1 MDGPATPSESGLDP
15 LCSRGARSSAGGTLR
30 LGDLEEVVV
39 ARRSGQAV
47 ELCGES
53 MAPGVEVVPIDLGLI
68 PA

>member
-1 MDGPATPSESGLDP
+1 MGGPATPSESGLVP
-15 LCSRGARSSAGGTLR
+15 LCSCGACSSAGGTLR
-30 LGDLEEVVV
+30 LLGPEEVAD

-53 MAPGVEVVPIDLGLI
+53 MAPGVEAVLMDPGLM